1 MAQSPFS
8 LHGKVALITGAAAG
22 IGQATVTA
30 FSKAGAKVIATDRDP
45 LGLEKLGTDKMIGL
59 RTAVL
64 DVTDPDAIAEVVA
77 AAGPIDVLFN
87 CAGIVPSGAVLDTT
101 RQQWQRAFDINV
113 TSIFDMTRAVLPGMI
128 ERRGGNIINVASVV
142 STIKAAPN
150 RAAYAATKAA
160 VVALTKSVALDYIGR
175 GIRCNAICPGTVET
189 PSLEARIAATGDAEA
204 TRRAFVARQPM
215 GRLGSADEIAATALY
230 LACAE
235 SAFVTGHA
243 MVIDG
248 GFSL

>member
-1 MAQSPFS
+1 MAQPPFS
-8 LHGKVALITGAAAG
+8 LHGKIALITGAAAG
-22 IGQATVTA
+22 IGRATVAA

-45 LGLEKLGTDKMIGL
+45 SGLERLPAGSDGL

-64 DVTDPDAIAEVVA
+64 DVTDPDAIAGVVA
-77 AAGPIDVLFN
+77 QAGPIDILFN

-101 RQQWQRAFDINV
+101 RQEWQRAFDINV
-113 TSIFDMTRAVLPGMI
+113 TSIFDMSRAVLPGMI
-128 ERRGGNIINVASVV
+128 ERGGGNIINVASVV
-142 STIKAAPN
+142 STIKTAPN

-160 VVALTKSVALDYIGR
+160 VVALTKSVALDYVGK
-175 GIRCNAICPGTVET
+175 GIRCNAICPGTVDT
-189 PSLEARIAATGDAEA
+189 PSLEARIAATGEAEA
-204 TRRAFVARQPM
+204 ARCAFVARQPM
-215 GRLGSADEIAATALY
+215 GRLGSAEEIAAAALY
-230 LACAE
+230 LASPE